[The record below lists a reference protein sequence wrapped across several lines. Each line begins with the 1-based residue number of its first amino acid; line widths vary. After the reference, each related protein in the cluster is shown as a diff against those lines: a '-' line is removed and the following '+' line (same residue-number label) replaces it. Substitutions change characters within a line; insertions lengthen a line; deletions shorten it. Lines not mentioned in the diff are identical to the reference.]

1 MWITKCSAISCWL
14 FIAIPT
20 PSSPFVRMCMYYHF
34 FCSYGIFLWNIY
46 ALNFKI
52 WYVCVC
58 ELWDVTDRK
67 TTNSLQILQKH
78 CIFTYLITLDIDL
91 MLGLS
96 VLEMNSDKKRVERHW
111 SNALKSF
118 TKAGQVGDCREKI
131 YTHNSEIKWM
141 KHLVGNFFLYI
152 EMHKHRPDRV
162 CCECDV
168 YTGKKVECSLTSSYS
183 TMIAHGL

>member
-1 MWITKCSAISCWL
+1 
-14 FIAIPT
+14 
-20 PSSPFVRMCMYYHF
+20 MC
-34 FCSYGIFLWNIY
+34 
-46 ALNFKI
+46 
-52 WYVCVC
+52 VCVWAVKC
-58 ELWDVTDRK
+58 YRSKDDEFATDI
-67 TTNSLQILQKH
+67 TETLYFHIIQWA
-78 CIFTYLITLDIDL
+78 YLITLDIDL

-118 TKAGQVGDCREKI
+118 TKAGQVGESREKI

-141 KHLVGNFFLYI
+141 KHLVGNFFLYF